1 MRSMDVRR
9 PIHPQALE
17 LYDKYQLFFNMD
29 RKSDFFSIL
38 NPEEEELVGELM
50 IKNITGRT
58 SAILWLDQLDEEQR
72 LVLDLVYNKLSQPGL
87 YGKRKL
93 NRRNS
98 NKRNS
103 NKRNSNRRNS
113 NRRNSNKRNSNKRKL
128 NRRNSNKRN
137 STKK

>member
-1 MRSMDVRR
+1 MSSIDVRL
-9 PIHPQALE
+9 PIHQHAFE

-29 RKSDFFSIL
+29 EKSKFFSIL

-58 SAILWLDQLDEEQR
+58 SALLWLDQLSEEER
-72 LVLDLVYNKLSQPGL
+72 LVLDLVYNNKLSQPGL
-87 YGKRKL
+87 YGKL

-103 NKRNSNRRNS
+103 KKRNSK
-113 NRRNSNKRNSNKRKL
+113 KRNSK
-128 NRRNSNKRN
+128 KRN
-137 STKK
+137 SKKAKLKQAKLK

>member
-1 MRSMDVRR
+1 MDVRR

-29 RKSDFFSIL
+29 EKSKFFSIL

-72 LVLDLVYNKLSQPGL
+72 LVLDLVYNNKLSQPGL
-87 YGKRKL
+87 YGKR
-93 NRRNS
+93 
-98 NKRNS
+98 

-113 NRRNSNKRNSNKRKL
+113 NRRNSNKRNSNKR
-128 NRRNSNKRN
+128 N